1 MPAADANQP
10 PMLRLVNT
18 DDAPTRRAL
27 PQRNPLQHL
36 ISRAETRRATAH
48 AAPRRTTLQGER
60 RRPAHQTAAET
71 AASATAQPL
80 PRTSPSWAFAARVAS
95 QIEGGRA
102 GVLRP
107 ERRERLLRLA
117 QNLGIRP
124 FDAALII
131 AMVQDAARR
140 GETTPGHAP
149 LSPQLA
155 DRLADRLAEHLPAT
169 TAHAAPPRLAVSILQ
184 RLLGAT
190 IIAAAMVTAAILW
203 LQSAP

>member
-48 AAPRRTTLQGER
+48 AAPRRTTPQGER

-140 GETTPGHAP
+140 GETAPGHAP

-155 DRLADRLAEHLPAT
+155 DRLADRLPAT
-169 TAHAAPPRLAVSILQ
+169 TANAAPPRLAVSILQ